1 MKKIVTIMGIMALLV
16 SCTEKNNNSQSR
28 NTEKTEENIEIKKN
42 QDAITMVIKNYESA
56 LSSGNVKSILDT
68 YHDEA
73 IFLLFNHEPM
83 QGKEALKEF
92 YTGFFNNVS
101 SNMEMK
107 ISRIEVSENLAYVIS
122 ISDGKV
128 KSLMNGTET
137 IGAGQELFVLKK
149 SGEADWKIIAY
160 HASGRIRNNLL

>member
-1 MKKIVTIMGIMALLV
+1 
-16 SCTEKNNNSQSR
+16 
-28 NTEKTEENIEIKKN
+28 
-42 QDAITMVIKNYESA
+42 
-56 LSSGNVKSILDT
+56 
-68 YHDEA
+68 
-73 IFLLFNHEPM
+73 M